1 MQRPNLILV
10 LALAACG
17 PGAYTRAEVV
27 YAEPPQYVYV
37 APPARR
43 TRTAEARR
51 TPPPRACRRRGRR
64 RRGQARVSGWDAA
77 SALQGEVSI
86 KDSATPRFVT
96 AAIRRWRGSLRLT
109 AP

>member
-1 MQRPNLILV
+1 GRAH
-10 LALAACG
+10 ALGTAR
-17 PGAYTRAEVV
+17 TRGSREARVSRRGR
-27 YAEPPQYVYV
+27 

-51 TPPPRACRRRGRR
+51 TPPPRACRGRGRK

-96 AAIRRWRGSLRLT
+96 AARRWHGSLRLT